1 MTPCPGA
8 DGRLTTLERVS
19 ELSETTP
26 QPARPP
32 RTADPEPPQDEV
44 IRPLPPAPRPVPG
57 QPYAQAPVPAAG
69 HPPRSATPPPQPV
82 APAPQRIP
90 AEPGQPALGPQYA
103 QPEPGPQFAEPAPGP
118 HFADPQA
125 APGPHAQAAPG
136 PQFADPQAAPGPHA
150 SPAPGPQFFERQPVP
165 GPPFADVQVPQALP
179 GRPHVPTGP
188 GPQHVQPQ
196 APTPEPFGPQ
206 QPHGVGGAQPGG
218 PAQGPQPAPGPGPAQ
233 APHAP
238 TETPRTLQY
247 RFDGPEDAPVLV
259 IGPSLGT
266 TWHMWDRQI
275 PELTQHWRVFR
286 YDLPGHGGAPAHAAP
301 SVAELADRL
310 IATLDGLGVQ
320 RFGYAG
326 CSIGGAVGADLAL
339 RHPHRVA
346 SLALVASSPR
356 FGTADEFRQRG
367 VIVRTNGLEPMARTA
382 PERWFTPGFAAAQP
396 AIVEWA
402 VQMVRTTDPGCYI
415 AACEA
420 LAAFDIRDHLG
431 RIGVPTLVLV
441 GAEDQVTGPAEAR
454 TLVAGIPDARLAL
467 VPGAS
472 HLAPVEQPA
481 AVCDLLLTHFS
492 TAWQDAP
499 AAPPVPPLV
508 PGPATPATSFAP
520 IAEIAPASGLPE
532 AAGPQRESG
541 HERGTKVRR
550 EVLGDA
556 HVDAVNASTDVFT
569 EDFQELVTRYAWG
582 EVWSR
587 EGLDR
592 RTRSCITLTALVAS
606 GHLEGLAAHVRA
618 ALRNGLT
625 PAEIKE
631 VLLQSA
637 VYCGIP
643 AAGAA
648 FTIAQSVIQEETT
661 PPA

>member
-1 MTPCPGA
+1 M
-8 DGRLTTLERVS
+8 S
-19 ELSETTP
+19 EKNVESLKYC
-26 QPARPP
+26 
-32 RTADPEPPQDEV
+32 V
-44 IRPLPPAPRPVPG
+44 
-57 QPYAQAPVPAAG
+57 
-69 HPPRSATPPPQPV
+69 
-82 APAPQRIP
+82 
-90 AEPGQPALGPQYA
+90 
-103 QPEPGPQFAEPAPGP
+103 
-118 HFADPQA
+118 
-125 APGPHAQAAPG
+125 
-136 PQFADPQAAPGPHA
+136 
-150 SPAPGPQFFERQPVP
+150 
-165 GPPFADVQVPQALP
+165 
-179 GRPHVPTGP
+179 
-188 GPQHVQPQ
+188 
-196 APTPEPFGPQ
+196 
-206 QPHGVGGAQPGG
+206 
-218 PAQGPQPAPGPGPAQ
+218 
-233 APHAP
+233 
-238 TETPRTLQY
+238 
-247 RFDGPEDAPVLV
+247 DGPEDAPVLV

-275 PELTQHWRVFR
+275 PELSQHWRVVR
-286 YDLPGHGGAPAHAAP
+286 YDLPGHGGAPAHASA
-301 SVAELADRL
+301 SVTDLADRL
-310 IATLDGLGVQ
+310 IATLDGLGIQ

-326 CSIGGAVGADLAL
+326 CSIGGAIGADLAL
-339 RHPHRVA
+339 RHPQRVA

-420 LAAFDIRDHLG
+420 LAAFDIRGALG

-481 AVCDLLLTHFS
+481 AVSDLLLMHFS
-492 TAWQDAP
+492 TSWQQDTSAAIPVLPIAPVPVAP
-499 AAPPVPPLV
+499 AAP
-508 PGPATPATSFAP
+508 FAP
-520 IAEIAPASGLPE
+520 VAEIAPAVPTPE
-532 AAGPQRESG
+532 TSAATPDAR
-541 HERGTKVRR
+541 HEQGVKVRR

-556 HVDAVNASTDVFT
+556 HVDAVNASADGFT

-587 EGLDR
+587 DGLDR

-606 GHLEGLAAHVRA
+606 GHLEGLAAHTRA

-631 VLLQSA
+631 VLLQTA
-637 VYCGIP
+637 VYCGLP

-648 FTIAQSVIQEETT
+648 FAVAQKVIQEETT

>member
-1 MTPCPGA
+1 MRDERVG
-8 DGRLTTLERVS
+8 RVS
-19 ELSETTP
+19 ETP
-26 QPARPP
+26 
-32 RTADPEPPQDEV
+32 TN
-44 IRPLPPAPRPVPG
+44 
-57 QPYAQAPVPAAG
+57 
-69 HPPRSATPPPQPV
+69 TM
-82 APAPQRIP
+82 
-90 AEPGQPALGPQYA
+90 
-103 QPEPGPQFAEPAPGP
+103 
-118 HFADPQA
+118 
-125 APGPHAQAAPG
+125 
-136 PQFADPQAAPGPHA
+136 
-150 SPAPGPQFFERQPVP
+150 
-165 GPPFADVQVPQALP
+165 
-179 GRPHVPTGP
+179 
-188 GPQHVQPQ
+188 
-196 APTPEPFGPQ
+196 
-206 QPHGVGGAQPGG
+206 
-218 PAQGPQPAPGPGPAQ
+218 
-233 APHAP
+233 
-238 TETPRTLQY
+238 QY

-275 PELTQHWRVFR
+275 PELAQHWRIFR
-286 YDLPGHGGAPAHAAP
+286 YDLPGHGGAPAHASP
-301 SVAELADRL
+301 SVAELSDRL

-339 RHPHRVA
+339 RHPHRMA

-420 LAAFDIRDHLG
+420 LATFDIRDHLG

-499 AAPPVPPLV
+499 TVAPATPLV
-508 PGPATPATSFAP
+508 PGPATPATPFAP
-520 IAEIAPASGLPE
+520 LAEIAPAPDARE
-532 AAGPQRESG
+532 AVGPQRESR
-541 HERGTKVRR
+541 HERGVKVRR

-556 HVDAVNASTDVFT
+556 HVDAVTASADPFT
-569 EDFQELVTRYAWG
+569 EDFQELVTRYEWG
-582 EVWSR
+582 EAWSR
-587 EGLDR
+587 DGLDR
-592 RTRSCITLTALVAS
+592 RTRSCVALTALVAS
-606 GHLEGLAAHVRA
+606 GHLEGLAAHTRA